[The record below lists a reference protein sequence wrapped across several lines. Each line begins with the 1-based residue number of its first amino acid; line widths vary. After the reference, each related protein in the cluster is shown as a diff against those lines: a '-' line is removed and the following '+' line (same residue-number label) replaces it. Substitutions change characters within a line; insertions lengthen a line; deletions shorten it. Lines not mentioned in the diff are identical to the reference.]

1 MLVLAAVAEA
11 QSRNR
16 PTPRR
21 RATKPNTQ
29 PAPQPAPEPETG
41 PATLGRVARDLG
53 RLPKTERTTEKLA
66 LQAGL
71 EFMLAV
77 SAADGDRA
85 VRWLDATGYQPLPI
99 EGPLP
104 DPPGKPVLAT
114 EIAAQIK
121 SRPAAP
127 IAGLPPEAVAALRR
141 ADVAARFAS
150 VGQWMLPGDF
160 GVVFES
166 GHDPREPPW
175 LPRDALVVVRVR
187 GMRATVM
194 GGNLLEVL
202 TAGEGSAKQPRE
214 P

>member
-1 MLVLAAVAEA
+1 MAEA

-21 RATKPNTQ
+21 RATKPATQ
-29 PAPQPAPEPETG
+29 PAAPQPAPEPETG
-41 PATLGRVARDLG
+41 PATLGRVARELA
-53 RLPKTERTTEKLA
+53 RLPRNERTPEKLA

-104 DPPGKPVLAT
+104 DPPGKPVLAP

-166 GHDPREPPW
+166 VHDPREPPW

-187 GMRATVM
+187 GVRATVM
-194 GGNLLEVL
+194 GGNLLETL
-202 TAGEGSAKQPRE
+202 SAGVGPAKQPDE